1 MVGHQEHHLP
11 AVLGG
16 LEGRAQRHLGLAVA
30 HVAADQAVHR
40 ARLLHV
46 RAHGLDR
53 LELVGR
59 LAVGEAGLE
68 LELPLAVGGERVAG
82 APLALGVEVD
92 QLAGERL
99 GGAARLQL
107 HLLPLLAAELRERRV
122 AGVGAHVA
130 ADLVE
135 LVARHEDAVAVAV
148 LELEVVARHAADGL
162 GLEAGEERDAV
173 VLVDHRRA
181 GPKVGERGDRPGP
194 ARALDPA
201 APKQPVLGQH
211 RKLELGRDEAVA
223 QAGVGE
229 GERGVLGSR
238 LAVEEGRL
246 HAGHVQLR
254 ALGLAAARPGHEGAV
269 AAAHQLL
276 ELRLGVLE
284 RAGGGVRGLR
294 AELVR
299 LVLRDAR
306 QAELGALVESGVE
319 RLGLHVELV
328 RVLVVE
334 ARRHVLP
341 VVAQRGRQLL
351 LGGDR
356 HQGVVRH
363 EVEQLAEAV
372 HGQDVGHVGAI
383 VLVAGRRDLGQL
395 AVLGRQLGGGRD
407 LHALGLLQRALREGG
422 EPGEPLHL
430 DVEQLAAHRAL
441 LGGRVHVE
449 DVAADRELAALLHL
463 LHPLV
468 AACHELVGGLVEVDE
483 AALLDLEPV
492 RAQRRVR
499 HLLGERDRRG
509 HEHRGLVAQQR
520 IERRYPEPDQVRR
533 RRKMRLVAHAA
544 RRVEAHLPRGQELPQ
559 IRGEVTGRPV
569 VPRHDQRRPLGI
581 RVDQRCEQVRAQA
594 RGDEGALRLVAGV
607 RNEFGDGIVVLG
619 VCEE

>member
-1 MVGHQEHHLP
+1 MLLGQHRGRHQEHHLL

-99 GGAARLQL
+99 GSAARLQL

-148 LELEVVARHAADGL
+148 LELEVVARHAAHGL
-162 GLEAGEERDAV
+162 GLEAGEQSDAV
-173 VLVDHRRA
+173 VLVHHRGA
-181 GPKVGERGDRPGP
+181 GAEVGERCDRPGP

-201 APKQPVLGQH
+201 ATQQAVLGQH
-211 RKLELGRDEAVA
+211 RELQPGRDEAVA
-223 QAGVGE
+223 QARVGE
-229 GERGVLGSR
+229 RERGVLGSG
-238 LAVEEGRL
+238 LAVEEGGL

-254 ALGLAAARPGHEGAV
+254 ALRLAAACPRHERAV
-269 AAAHQLL
+269 AAAHELL
-276 ELRLGVLE
+276 ELRLGVLQ
-284 RAGGGVRGLR
+284 RAGGGVGGLR

-306 QAELGALVESGVE
+306 QPELGALVECAVE
-319 RLGLHVELV
+319 RLWLHVELV

-334 ARRHVLP
+334 ARGHVLP

-356 HQGVVRH
+356 HESVVRH

-372 HGQDVGHVGAI
+372 HGQHVGHVGAV
-383 VLVAGRRDLGQL
+383 VLVAGRRDLRQL
-395 AVLGRQLGGGRD
+395 AVLGRELGGRGD
-407 LHALGLLQRALREGG
+407 LHPLGLLERALREGR

-468 AACHELVGGLVEVDE
+468 AARHELVGGLVEVHE
-483 AALLDLEPV
+483 AALLDLEAA

-499 HLLGERDRRG
+499 DLLGERHGGGD
-509 HEHRGLVAQQR
+509 EHRRRLPEESV
-520 IERRYPEPDQVRR
+520 ERGDPEPDEVRR
-533 RRKMRLVAHAA
+533 RRQVRLVAHAA
-544 RRVEAHLPRGQELPQ
+544 RRVEAHAAAGRGTACRSAARSRAARSSPAT
-559 IRGEVTGRPV
+559 ISAGRSGSASISDAS
-569 VPRHDQRRPLGI
+569 RYGRRL
-581 RVDQRCEQVRAQA
+581 EETNA
-594 RGDEGALRLVAGV
+594 R
-607 RNEFGDGIVVLG
+607 
-619 VCEE
+619 